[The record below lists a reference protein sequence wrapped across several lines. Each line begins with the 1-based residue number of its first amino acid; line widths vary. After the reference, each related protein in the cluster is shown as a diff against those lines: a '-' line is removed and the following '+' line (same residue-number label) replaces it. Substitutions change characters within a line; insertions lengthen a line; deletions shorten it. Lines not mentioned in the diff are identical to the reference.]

1 MINKNNWKKIEAVRE
16 IDRPNAE
23 DFICH
28 CFDYFTELKGDR
40 TYRDDQA
47 VIGGIGRINEQFFTI
62 VGIRRGKNIKE
73 NVSYNF
79 GMPHPEGYRK
89 SLRLIRQAEKFKRPV
104 ICLVDTPGASCDSDS
119 EERRI
124 SEAIARN
131 LFELSSVGVPVLS
144 IIIGS
149 GNSGGALALAIANE
163 VWIAEDAYY
172 SVISPEGFASIV
184 WKDSELKKKAS
195 EIMEVF
201 PKQLYDLE
209 IVEKII
215 PIFSDGERNSSNFAY
230 LREKLILFA
239 NEYLSLSEQE
249 IINHRYLRYRKF

>member
-1 MINKNNWKKIEAVRE
+1 
-16 IDRPNAE
+16 
-23 DFICH
+23 
-28 CFDYFTELKGDR
+28 
-40 TYRDDQA
+40 
-47 VIGGIGRINEQFFTI
+47 
-62 VGIRRGKNIKE
+62 
-73 NVSYNF
+73 
-79 GMPHPEGYRK
+79 MPHPEGYRK

-119 EERRI
+119 EERGI

-249 IINHRYLRYRKF
+249 IINQRYLRYRKF

>member
-1 MINKNNWKKIEAVRE
+1 MRE
-16 IDRPNAE
+16 IDWPNAGY
-23 DFICH
+23 FICH

-40 TYRDDQA
+40 TYKDDQA

-62 VGIRRGKNIKE
+62 VGIHRGKNIKE

-79 GMPHPEGYRK
+79 GMPHPEGCRK
-89 SLRLIRQAEKFKRPV
+89 SLRLISQAEKFKRPM
-104 ICLVDTPGASCDSDS
+104 ICLVDTHGASCDSDS
-119 EERRI
+119 EERGI
-124 SEAIARN
+124 AEAIARN

-149 GNSGGALALAIANE
+149 GNSGGALALVIANK

-172 SVISPEGFASIV
+172 SVISPEGFAYIV
-184 WKDSELKKKAS
+184 WKDSDLKKKAS
-195 EIMEVF
+195 EIVG
-201 PKQLYDLE
+201 
-209 IVEKII
+209 KII

-249 IINHRYLRYRKF
+249 IINQRYLRYRKF